1 MAANLFQPN
10 DAAKPAGNARG
21 NFEPAI
27 GFVNLWLPAKNGG
40 RSKLGAIPLKAS
52 DERHKALFDA
62 LSDETK
68 IDQVKQRILELL
80 QLDFQIVESGEGKH
94 FDLGI

>member
-1 MAANLFQPN
+1 MANNLFAANN
-10 DAAKPAGNARG
+10 APATQARG

-27 GFVNLWLPAKNGG
+27 GFLNLYLPSKDGG

-52 DERHKALFDA
+52 KDREKALFDA
-62 LSDETK
+62 LADKGNTEA
-68 IDQVKQRILELL
+68 IVKAILSKLEI
-80 QLDFQIVESGEGKH
+80 DFQVVDSGDAKH